1 MLNKKRE
8 NVSFIFLLNSKRYII
23 ISLSFSLLCL
33 TIIFSVNLID
43 NMISINKLLTKN
55 QNINKLFN

>member
-8 NVSFIFLLNSKRYII
+8 NVSFIFLLKSKRYII

-55 QNINKLFN
+55 QNIKLFN

>member
-55 QNINKLFN
+55 QNIKLFN